1 MIAAI
6 RRKLGRGPQSSPNVP
21 GTPGTPQRDPNAP
34 APGLPGPN
42 GAGTQ
47 AADAYE
53 AASQW
58 RLMWWK
64 FRKHK
69 LAMIAAPVLL
79 LLYLTAIFCSFLTP
93 TAPTARFADYKN
105 APPQRIHFVDP
116 DTGFS
121 LRPFVYGLKQEMD
134 KETFRRTFAED
145 ATQKIPIRFF
155 VQGEPYK
162 LLGLFPATVHLF
174 GTEDPKAPLLLMG
187 SDSLGRDLFTR
198 ILYGARIS
206 LSFGLAGIALTLVL
220 GLLLGGLS
228 GYMGGW
234 VDTLIQRVIDLLVC
248 IPTIPLWMALAAALP
263 RSWTP
268 LQLYFGMILIF
279 SIIDWTGLAR
289 VVRGKVLSLREEDF
303 TLAARLAG
311 ASDMRIIVKHLLPS
325 FSSYIIV
332 STTMAIPSTIL
343 GETALSFLG
352 IGLQPPV
359 VSWGV
364 LLQDAQ
370 NLQTLAHQPWL
381 LWPAAF
387 VIVTVLMFNFL
398 GDGLRDAA
406 DPYK

>member
-1 MIAAI
+1 MNVTSVLWRKRRFRRNVIAEDSAV
-6 RRKLGRGPQSSPNVP
+6 S
-21 GTPGTPQRDPNAP
+21 
-34 APGLPGPN
+34 
-42 GAGTQ
+42 
-47 AADAYE
+47 YE

-69 LAMIAAPVLL
+69 LAMIAMPVLL
-79 LLYLTAIFCSFLTP
+79 LLFVLAAFCEFFTP
-93 TAPTARFADYKN
+93 TLPDARFSAYKN
-105 APPQRIHFVDP
+105 APPQAIRFYNAE
-116 DTGFS
+116 TGFH
-121 LRPFVYGLKQEMD
+121 LRPFVYDMTLQTD
-134 KETFRRTFAED
+134 KETFRRSYQPDRT
-145 ATQKIPIRFF
+145 KRYPIRFF
-155 VQGEPYK
+155 VKGEPYR
-162 LLGLFPATVHLF
+162 LLGLLKTDIHLF
-174 GTEDPKAPLLLMG
+174 GLGNSDAPFFLMG
-187 SDSLGRDLFTR
+187 TDSLGRDLFTR
-198 ILYGARIS
+198 ILYGARVS
-206 LSFGLAGIALTLVL
+206 LSFGLVGIVLTLIP

-228 GYMGGW
+228 GYIGGF
-234 VDTLIQRVIDLLVC
+234 VDTVIQRTIDLLIC

-268 LQLYFGMILIF
+268 LELYLGMTVIF
-279 SIIDWTGLAR
+279 SALNWTELAR

-311 ASDMRIIVKHLLPS
+311 ASDLRIIVKHLLPS

-332 STTMAIPSTIL
+332 TATLAIPATIL

-352 IGLQPPV
+352 LGLQPPV

-370 NLQTLAHQPWL
+370 NLQTLAHEPWL

-387 VIVTVLMFNFL
+387 LVVTVLMFNFL

>member
-1 MIAAI
+1 MIAEL
-6 RRKLGRGPQSSPNVP
+6 RRRYGRGWRKTAGS
-21 GTPGTPQRDPNAP
+21 
-34 APGLPGPN
+34 APGDGSPAAPN
-42 GAGTQ
+42 E
-47 AADAYE
+47 AYE

-64 FRKHK
+64 FRKHR
-69 LAMIAAPVLL
+69 LAMIAVPVLL
-79 LLYLTAIFCSFLTP
+79 LMYLAAIFCDFLTP
-93 TAPTARFADYKN
+93 TVPTARFADYKN
-105 APPQRIHFVDP
+105 APPQHIRFVDP
-116 DTGFS
+116 ETGFS
-121 LRPFVYGLKQEMD
+121 LRPFVYGLKQDMD
-134 KETFRRTFAED
+134 KTTFRRTYAED
-145 ATQKIPIRFF
+145 PTRKYPIRFF
-155 VQGEPYK
+155 VEGEPYR
-162 LLGLFPATVHLF
+162 LLGLFETNVHLF
-174 GTEDPKAPLLLMG
+174 GLGDKEAPLLLMG

-220 GLLLGGLS
+220 GLAIGGVS
-228 GYMGGW
+228 GYIGGA
-234 VDTLIQRVIDLLVC
+234 VDTLIQRVVDLLVC
-248 IPTIPLWMALAAALP
+248 LPTIPLWMALAAALP

-268 LQLYFGMILIF
+268 LQTYFGMILIF
-279 SIIDWTGLAR
+279 SIIDWTSLAR

-311 ASDMRIIVKHLLPS
+311 AGDMRIIFKHLLPS
-325 FSSYIIV
+325 LSSYIV
-332 STTMAIPSTIL
+332 VATTMAIPSTIL

-352 IGLQPPV
+352 IGLQPPA

>member
-1 MIAAI
+1 MHRK
-6 RRKLGRGPQSSPNVP
+6 RRQFPGSGGTDGGGTARG
-21 GTPGTPQRDPNAP
+21 AE
-34 APGLPGPN
+34 
-42 GAGTQ
+42 
-47 AADAYE
+47 AYE

-64 FRKHK
+64 FRRHK
-69 LAMIAAPVLL
+69 LAMIAVPVLA
-79 LLYLTAIFCSFLTP
+79 LLYATAIFCSFLTP
-93 TAPTARFADYKN
+93 TVPTARFADYKN
-105 APPQRIHFVDP
+105 APPQKIRFVDP
-116 DTGFS
+116 ETGFS
-121 LRPFVYGLKQEMD
+121 LRPFVYGMKQEMD
-134 KETFRRTFAED
+134 KTTFRRTYAED
-145 ATQKIPIRFF
+145 SSRKHPIRFF
-155 VQGEPYK
+155 VRGESYR
-162 LLGLFPATVHLF
+162 LLGLFETNVHLF
-174 GTEDPKAPLLLMG
+174 GLEDKETPLLLLG

-206 LSFGLAGIALTLVL
+206 LSFGLVGVGLTLVL
-220 GLLLGGLS
+220 GLVIGGIS
-228 GYMGGW
+228 GYIGGA
-234 VDTLIQRVIDLLVC
+234 VDTAIQRTIDLLVC

-268 LQLYFGMILIF
+268 LETYFGMIVIF

-289 VVRGKVLSLREEDF
+289 VVRGKMLSLREEDF
-303 TLAARLAG
+303 TLAARLSG
-311 ASDMRIIVKHLLPS
+311 ASDMRIIVRHLLPS

-381 LWPAAF
+381 LWPAAL